1 MLGLG
6 AVLLGSCSDWGGAL
20 TAISTACAA
29 PEFLVTK
36 TDDTNDGVC
45 SYDDCSL
52 REAIVFANMCPG
64 ADTIR
69 VPDGTYVLDRHGAG
83 EDAADTGDLD
93 ITDDLTILGDV
104 LPTIDGDAADRVFDI
119 HSPAVVIL
127 DSLII
132 TNGQYGS
139 GAGIE
144 NYGELTISNTSI
156 TGNHAILPPNSP
168 GGGSAGGGIFQYGA
182 STTIVD
188 SQISGNTAETGGAI
202 ANFLSDLVITNSV
215 IANNMASTVGGG
227 LWNQIVATATFNNVA
242 VEGNT
247 ADGEGGGIYNNGT
260 IEFNG
265 GNISMNTAPRGGGLY
280 NSGMTVPGPN
290 DPLGPGDVTLNQ
302 VSFFNNISGQ
312 AGAGIWNE
320 GRFELNQG
328 EIYANGLPQQ
338 GGGMFNAPD
347 GEAYLYDAWFLN
359 NNAYLG
365 GAVFNQGLIHVYR
378 VSFTVNLALSG
389 KGAAIYNHNAMPGVL
404 LRNVTVSGNTAYSPT
419 PGGAGVYNF
428 GGDLDVSFS
437 TFAYNSPDGIL
448 NDGGGNVTITSSILA
463 YHAVN
468 CSGVGSPSTGYNIDS
483 QNVCGFIEPS
493 DMVNTDPLLTSLAM
507 NGGVNLSHAPLP
519 TSPAVDTG
527 HPSMCIAADQRGV
540 SRPQGVDCDRGSIE
554 LTDEPPA
561 TEESASEDSLSMD
574 FYDDGNYLLLGEC
587 TTLHWEVQ
595 NAENVMLNGVSVD
608 PQDLEYVCPESTMT
622 YILMAW
628 NDDEQAVE
636 AITIEVEILQPPAA
650 PTQFSIKRRECT
662 SLLYSLTLEWN
673 DMADNETG
681 FRIYRDG
688 QLVTTLGADVEL
700 YSENPPR
707 GAVHTYGIEAFNSD
721 GASSRPTLQEAACLI
736 R

>member
-1 MLGLG
+1 MFALG

-20 TAISTACAA
+20 TAVSTACAA
-29 PEFLVTK
+29 PEFVVTK

-45 SYDDCSL
+45 SFDDCSL

-69 VPDGTYVLDRHGAG
+69 VPSGTYVLDRHGAE
-83 EDAADTGDLD
+83 EDYGDTGDLD
-93 ITDDLTILGDV
+93 ITDDVTILGDV

-132 TNGQYGS
+132 TNGQYSS
-139 GAGIE
+139 GAGIH
-144 NYGELTISNTSI
+144 NYGDLTISNSSI
-156 TGNHAILPPNSP
+156 IGNHADF
-168 GGGSAGGGIFQYGA
+168 GGGIFQYGA
-182 STTIVD
+182 TTTIVD
-188 SQISGNTAETGGAI
+188 SQISNNTSTSDAGGI
-202 ANFLSDLVITNSV
+202 ANFLSNLVMTNSV
-215 IANNMASTVGGG
+215 IANNTAPQNAGGF
-227 LWNQIVATATFNNVA
+227 WNQIAATATFNNVA
-242 VEGNT
+242 IEGNT
-247 ADGEGGGIYNNGT
+247 AGGLGGGIVNNGT

-265 GNISMNTAPRGGGLY
+265 GNISMNSAPSGGGLY
-280 NSGMTVPGPN
+280 NDGSVIQGPN
-290 DPLGPGDVTLNQ
+290 GPLGPGDVTLNQ
-302 VSFFNNISGQ
+302 VSIFNNISGQ

-320 GRFELNQG
+320 GHFELNLG

-347 GEAYLYDAWFLN
+347 GEAYLYDVWFLN

-378 VSFTVNLALSG
+378 GSFTVNLALSG
-389 KGAAIYNHNAMPGVL
+389 KGGAIYNHNAMPGVL
-404 LRNVTVSGNTAYSPT
+404 LRNVTVSGNTAYTPT

-437 TFAYNSPDGIL
+437 TFAYNNPDGIL
-448 NDGGGNVTITSSILA
+448 NDGGGNVTISSSILA

-493 DMVNTDPLLTSLAM
+493 DMVSTDPLLASLAM
-507 NGGVNLSHAPLP
+507 NGGVSLSHAPAP

-527 HPSMCIAADQRGV
+527 HPSMCTAVDQRGV
-540 SRPQGVDCDRGSIE
+540 SRPQGMGCDRGSIE
-554 LTDEPPA
+554 LTDEPLA
-561 TEESASEDSLSMD
+561 TEESTSEDSLSME
-574 FYDDGNYLLLGEC
+574 FYDDGNYLLLGQC

-595 NAENVMLNGVSVD
+595 NAENVLLNGVEVD
-608 PQDLEYVCPESTMT
+608 PQGLEYVCPELTTT

-636 AITIEVEILQPPAA
+636 AIMIEVQLLQPPAA
-650 PTQFSIKRRECT
+650 PVGFSIKRRECT
-662 SLLYSLTLEWN
+662 SLLYSLTLEWT

-688 QLVTTLGADVEL
+688 QLVATLGANVEL
-700 YSENPPR
+700 YSESPPR
-707 GAVHTYGIEAFNSD
+707 GAAHTYGIEAFNSD
-721 GASSRPTLQEAACLI
+721 GASSRPTLQEAACLT